1 MMMIRFFK
9 IFVFICCLA
18 VQPYAAQA
26 SIRAEYEAARVEFIS
41 ALVSMASYSD
51 RAGVVA
57 REDLA
62 DNGWFMRPHSE
73 NFQGIDAKFFMAFNN
88 DFLPDQEAYI
98 LAVTGTEDIK
108 DIKADLSFSK
118 VLFGGGSPDEF
129 IEKAAAKHLTNA
141 APMIHRGFNKYV
153 NTAFFSREYGYYET
167 FGEYLAGFLREK
179 PSRKLYMVG
188 HSLGGAVATVGAARL
203 ISLGVDKSQLEVV
216 TFGAPAVGN
225 EAFAVQFGQHIPL
238 KRIVMRGDPVKGIL
252 QSITGI
258 YVQFGEQVNREPR
271 LNIYRSH
278 HAAGTYVDAA
288 IRNYYDKRAAM
299 AKAGYEAENTEMQ
312 KQGDAMAYFS
322 PPQFHLDETLEAD
335 RSYMLEV
342 AYDSL
347 RHDVDG
353 FVFGAGAREAL
364 ERELEKARAAGCKWL
379 VQGGF
384 VMDKNRKEPF
394 SYYVS
399 YQENIYEAESGELK
413 DALLYTNSTEVFTPL
428 QSVLHNL
435 SEAQGARARLLRER

>member
-335 RSYMLEV
+335 RGYMLEV